1 MSRPNTLFGAALIGT
16 SFTTPE
22 QVQELLDELKT
33 LKIER
38 IDTAPRYAPTRPGSS
53 EWLLGEVRAAEQD
66 FTIDTK
72 INTVG
77 SSSGDGSGS
86 LTAPAI
92 EKSISESFGRL
103 RVDKVNILYF
113 HRPDPLTSVT
123 EQAAEIHR
131 QYLAGRF
138 EKVLKFCI
146 C

>member
-1 MSRPNTLFGAALIGT
+1 L
-16 SFTTPE
+16 
-22 QVQELLDELKT
+22 
-33 LKIER
+33 
-38 IDTAPRYAPTRPGSS
+38 
-53 EWLLGEVRAAEQD
+53 LLGEVRAAEQG

-72 INTVG
+72 INVG

-92 EKSISESFGRL
+92 EKSISESFERL

-138 EKVLKFCI
+138 EKVKFCI